1 MANEY
6 WELQTQPKNV
16 SRRAKVLLPEDLGQ
30 LVSALL
36 RDSKRS
42 KPLP

>member
-1 MANEY
+1 MATEN
-6 WELQTQPKNV
+6 WELQNKPKNV
-16 SRRAKVLLPEDLGQ
+16 SRRAKALLPEDLGQ